1 MPALDG
7 DIAHSDRLVVSLLNA
22 RSSAHELL
30 DAEHLDL
37 IELRRN
43 LREMAMLN
51 RLPGGIGSSVRAVE
65 RLLGEQTEATVL
77 DVGTGSG
84 DFARRLRR
92 RRHVEVIASDLRP
105 EVLEIAARNLA
116 GTNHV
121 TLLHAD
127 AREIP
132 LADGEVDVAHASLL
146 MHHFDPDDAIR
157 AFGEMRRVAR
167 LGVVI
172 NDLRRGL
179 VPFAMTAAAV
189 LALSRGTY
197 TRHDG
202 VLSAR
207 RAYTLAELDTLAAR
221 AGLRRVN
228 RSGRFWARVTTVYR

>member
-1 MPALDG
+1 M
-7 DIAHSDRLVVSLLNA
+7 VSLLNA
-22 RSSAHELL
+22 RSTAHELL

-37 IELRRN
+37 LELRRN

-51 RLPGGIGSSVRAVE
+51 RLPGGMGASVRAVE

-84 DFARRLRR
+84 DFVRRLRR

-121 TLLHAD
+121 SLLKAD
-127 AREIP
+127 ARAIP
-132 LADGEVDVAHASLL
+132 LADGEVDIAHASLL
-146 MHHFDPDDAIR
+146 MHHFDPDDAI
-157 AFGEMRRVAR
+157 AALAEMRRVSR

-179 VPFAMTAAAV
+179 LPFAMTAAAV
-189 LALSRGTY
+189 LALTRGPY

-207 RAYTLAELDTLAAR
+207 RAYTLAELDTLAAK
-221 AGLRRVN
+221 AGLKRSS
-228 RSGRFWARVTTVYR
+228 RSGRFWPRVTTVYR